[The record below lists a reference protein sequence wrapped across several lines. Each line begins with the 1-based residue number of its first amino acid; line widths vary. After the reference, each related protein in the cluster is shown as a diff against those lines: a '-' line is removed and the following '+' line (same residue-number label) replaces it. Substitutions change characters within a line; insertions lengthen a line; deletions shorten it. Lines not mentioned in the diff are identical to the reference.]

1 MAEKDQGR
9 KVSVYRS
16 VSFQYLSEW
25 RAKSPADESQHKSK
39 LFTSSA
45 QPPPASLSAG
55 DRSQQQPPP
64 QPTPTPTTTT
74 RSASKIRSVCKLVS
88 ANLASPE
95 IKRSHPISPSIRQLS
110 ELFDS
115 GESPPPGPHA
125 ARPPP
130 PPPPPLGRAAERQQV
145 TAAGGTRQREGGE
158 TEVLTEGLAPV
169 LGEEEEEEE
178 EKEEVVEVGG
188 GGDEAPSDVA
198 ASPQR
203 RGQGGRRMNLEE
215 LRADQHLAADAEHQQ
230 QQQQPLASPAS
241 PGEAAHWPSV
251 TEMLKLFGEPGS
263 RKPPRLTPDPASSCP
278 WGEPPG
284 EGQAAS
290 CPRPEGTCSPVR
302 LAPSRSAANPG
313 PQPPASGEQKPLSW
327 GEAGTLGCR
336 VPPPP
341 PPPRSSLPLALRLPW
356 RSSGL
361 HKQEGRQESD
371 SLHSTHNCSKP
382 QAVPTTTSIQA
393 SSSDEEQYSRDL
405 VQHSNPSSSSK
416 VGKISRSQDRS
427 SGSEEDHPMVHRDV
441 KRRSLRKKKASIVV
455 GSKNE
460 SDSDDPLGE
469 SMARHEGHGQL
480 EHFSCKSEEG
490 LKSQPTAESDSPAL
504 DCSSPCGLATLPRES
519 KHCVSAACQTSKV
532 EQSHK
537 RSLGLLGDSGTPSP
551 TNQPHSTS
559 GSPIP
564 MVSRVAKVNIQS
576 FLQSPSSSRSSS
588 RYSST
593 ETLKEED
600 HYSGLNRNFQGSL
613 NMHRTPSF
621 GHGDE
626 MAKHLKPLVRSRPKL
641 PFGIVK
647 VMTEGS
653 TGSVSPQYEC
663 STDKSKHRK
672 SMSNPDIA
680 SETLTL
686 FSFLKSDFSG
696 LRMRRKENDDFDS
709 DGVNHDRFGGTH
721 CQNTKQQHELASVG
735 RGRGSLH
742 SLNQQ
747 SAGVRP
753 TLKDLT
759 ATLRRAK
766 SFTYSDKPVTRRP
779 IARTLMKPSNSE
791 ATLSNIGC
799 CDSAS
804 EGESQDTAH
813 QRSEDLLPVDMQVQ
827 YIQEAGQLFEKI
839 NTMWSQKESPHK
851 PDQKDAECHK
861 RAEEDAKFQKDAEML
876 AAAADEELENVKRG
890 ESEEN
895 LSGGKSADDLSGPES
910 SMTDEGIVTEPETG
924 SSSTLYKEIPSHV
937 LVRKPASGLS
947 KENEKELL
955 VNQGMTPAMT
965 AVRTGYESVAIGG
978 NVVYNKTAAS
988 VTLDP
993 PSTPSSIRR
1002 RRKFPP
1008 GGSNGSDS
1016 SNGSNGESSGDTY
1029 RSFSDP
1035 MPHRKCSE
1043 ETENFSVD
1051 SNLLGS
1057 LNSVKGG
1064 ILECSATA
1072 LSECTGSAASDL
1084 SVCSDGLKDYN
1095 TVIQRIVREPG
1106 TMDKVIDEKGNGKLV
1121 KKKSL
1126 SDPSRRGEL
1135 STPGFTGPSEP
1146 ITEMEQA
1153 IPTSSSEPI
1162 LSEQRDEVGDLE
1174 EFSKQVRKPRSQ
1186 SERTLPLQVIEE
1198 QDKANLQNFSLH
1210 PKLAEVLSPRS
1221 MRRSS
1226 KKRNNRVTQQEGRK
1240 YEMLGEMDQ
1249 SPPLKTRPSTKHIRH
1264 TSEPANFVPIA
1275 SKVIAP
1281 ETHLSC
1287 SQPVHVTAPEP
1298 TRQSRKQLPLTQTPS
1313 LEDVTKQYIL
1323 KGESS
1328 LQPPVDLSASAPGTP
1343 TSTESRIP
1351 SLPKPNEELG
1361 ASINKGKPQ
1370 VDMRKHVMMT
1380 LLDAEQSYVES
1391 LRTLIQGYM
1400 RPLKQPENSCICDLA
1415 LVDDMFFQIPEIL
1428 EHHEKFLEQAHHCV
1442 LNWHEKQKV
1451 GDLMIETFSKD
1462 VLANSYSAYIDNFLN
1477 AKEAVRLAKD
1487 AKPAFIKFLEQ
1498 SMRENKEKQALSD
1511 LMIKPVQRI
1520 PRYELLIKDL
1530 LKHTPDDHPD
1540 HPCLLAAQRYIK
1552 LLAERINKGKKNAE
1566 EAEKEARI
1574 LQEIESHIEG
1584 MMDVRIHE
1592 ELLVPHRKFIR
1603 QEMVTEVKTVSS
1615 KKERSLFLFT
1625 DLLICTTL
1633 KRKTG
1638 SLRRSSMSL
1647 YTAGS
1652 VIDTASKYK
1661 FLWKLPLEDLDIVKG
1676 TAQATNRENIQ
1687 KTLNRLEEDFS
1698 ILSQISTLAETL
1710 SISHQSLDDVIK
1722 DLMASVNREL
1732 SEKQSLAVSTM
1743 FPLTKIELTATT
1755 ADGTETFIFEF
1766 SSIEARAGFEQ
1777 AFEET
1782 KKKLALNRDHWDPE
1796 FLKAIPIM
1804 KTRSGM
1810 QFSCASPSHG
1820 GPDNTHEVWVCNS
1833 DGYVGQVCLLSIKP
1847 VPTVEACIAVCSA
1860 RIICIASV
1868 PGLSGTSRD
1877 RSELLLSPSCVH
1889 PHRTSAVSLEEPTS
1903 QQPFHISISN
1913 SAQSMG
1919 ELTESGNRSL
1929 NPFDSDDT
1937 EDDESSPSPSG
1948 TLRSQASRSTIS
1960 SSTGNEEMSS
1970 SKDFAT
1976 ETTSSEEEPETDFI
1990 ANSNVL
1996 CQTRNSDSPM
2006 DGRAMRRSSRGSF
2019 TRASLEELLSIDPEA
2034 NQSSMWL
2041 GTEDGCIHVYQSSDN
2056 IRNRKNSMKMQHSAA
2071 VMCILYLDNKVF
2083 VSLANGEL
2091 MVYQRDAGSFWDP
2104 QNSHTLCLGSPGNP
2118 VTKMVQVA
2126 GKLWCGCQ
2134 NRILIIN
2141 TATLCQE
2148 HMIQIG
2154 QDSNRCVTS
2163 MVSSSLGV
2171 WVALQSSAQV
2181 KLYHAGTYEN
2191 LTEVDVAPAVHKMLA
2206 GSDAIIRQHK
2216 AACLRITALLACKDL
2231 LWIGTSAGVVLTLS
2245 IPHVTANTTSL
2256 RTPLIPM
2263 GSAHGHTGHVRFLT
2277 AIELPEIFDLTFP
2290 PTREPGRPSTGGER
2304 LIGSQKRDSAR
2315 RRSSAIFPLKT
2326 NMLVIS
2332 GGDGY
2337 EDFRLTNSS
2346 ETVGRDD
2353 STNHLLLWRV

>member
-1 MAEKDQGR
+1 MAERAQGR

-16 VSFQYLSEW
+16 VSFQYLRGRSPPGHRQQQCEPSAGCMHSPCRCPAAGG
-25 RAKSPADESQHKSK
+25 RAEQQPSPA
-39 LFTSSA
+39 TA
-45 QPPPASLSAG
+45 
-55 DRSQQQPPP
+55 RV
-64 QPTPTPTTTT
+64 
-74 RSASKIRSVCKLVS
+74 RSVCKLVS
-88 ANLASPE
+88 CSSSE
-95 IKRSHPISPSIRQLS
+95 GKRSHQLSPSIRQLS
-110 ELFDS
+110 ERFDTGD
-115 GESPPPGPHA
+115 GESGSPPAPGLGAAAPPARAGEREEPPGPEPEPSPPEPQAQRAEPREEPAPPPG
-125 ARPPP
+125 
-130 PPPPPLGRAAERQQV
+130 E
-145 TAAGGTRQREGGE
+145 GTG
-158 TEVLTEGLAPV
+158 
-169 LGEEEEEEE
+169 
-178 EKEEVVEVGG
+178 
-188 GGDEAPSDVA
+188 
-198 ASPQR
+198 
-203 RGQGGRRMNLEE
+203 
-215 LRADQHLAADAEHQQ
+215 
-230 QQQQPLASPAS
+230 
-241 PGEAAHWPSV
+241 WPSV
-251 TEMLKLFGEPGS
+251 TEMLKLFGEPGA
-263 RKPPRLTPDPASSCP
+263 RKPQRPSTELCASPFP
-278 WGEPPG
+278 W
-284 EGQAAS
+284 
-290 CPRPEGTCSPVR
+290 PE
-302 LAPSRSAANPG
+302 APSRSGAGA
-313 PQPPASGEQKPLSW
+313 EQPLSW
-327 GEAGTLGCR
+327 TEGAGSPGYKTPPP
-336 VPPPP
+336 PPPP
-341 PPPRSSLPLALRLPW
+341 PPPRNSLPLAVRLPW
-356 RSSGL
+356 RSSAL
-361 HKQEGRQESD
+361 HRQERREESD
-371 SLHSTHNCSKP
+371 SLHSTHNCCKP
-382 QAVPTTTSIQA
+382 QAVPTAPSLPA
-393 SSSDEEQYSRDL
+393 SSSDEEQHSRDL
-405 VQHSNPSSSSK
+405 VQYNSR
-416 VGKISRSQDRS
+416 VAKISRSQDRS
-427 SGSEEDHPMVHRDV
+427 SGSEEDQPMVHRDV
-441 KRRSLRKKKASIVV
+441 KRRSLRKKKASLVV
-455 GSKNE
+455 GNKDE
-460 SDSDDPLGE
+460 SDSDAPLGE
-469 SMARHEGHGQL
+469 SLARHEGHGQFPHQG
-480 EHFSCKSEEG
+480 EDGWE
-490 LKSQPTAESDSPAL
+490 SQPAAEAEPSAL
-504 DCSSPCGLATLPRES
+504 DCSAPCGLATLPLER
-519 KHCVSAACQTSKV
+519 KHCVSAACQTGKV

-537 RSLGLLGDSGTPSP
+537 RSLGLFGDSGTPSP
-551 TNQPHSTS
+551 TNHSHSTS

-593 ETLKEED
+593 ETLKDED
-600 HYSGLNRNFQGSL
+600 HCSAFSRNLQGNL
-613 NMHRTPSF
+613 NMHRSPSF
-621 GHGDE
+621 GHRDGA
-626 MAKHLKPLVRSRPKL
+626 AKHLKPLVRSRPKL

-647 VMTEGS
+647 VKTEGS
-653 TGSVSPQYEC
+653 AGSVSPQYEC
-663 STDKSKHRK
+663 NTDKSKHRK
-672 SMSNPDIA
+672 SLSNPDIA

-686 FSFLKSDFSG
+686 FNFLKSDFSG
-696 LRMRRKENDDFDS
+696 LRMRRKEKEECDGA
-709 DGVNHDRFGGTH
+709 GVNHDRTGGIH
-721 CQNTKQQHELASVG
+721 RQSTKWQHELNSVAKG
-735 RGRGSLH
+735 KGSLH
-742 SLNQQ
+742 PLSQQ
-747 SAGVRP
+747 SAGGRP

-779 IARTLMKPSNSE
+779 RARHLMKPSNSE
-791 ATLSNIGC
+791 AMLANIGC

-804 EGESQDTAH
+804 ESENQDTVL
-813 QRSEDLLPVDMQVQ
+813 QKGEDLLPVEMQVQ
-827 YIQEAGQLFEKI
+827 YILEAGQLFEKI
-839 NTMWSQKESPHK
+839 NTMWSQKESPLK
-851 PDQKDAECHK
+851 LDQKEAECPEG
-861 RAEEDAKFQKDAEML
+861 AGEDSQFQKDAEL
-876 AAAADEELENVKRG
+876 SAAATAAAEEELEPVKKG

-924 SSSTLYKEIPSHV
+924 SSSTLYKDIPSHV
-937 LVRKPASGLS
+937 LVRNTTRDLS
-947 KENEKELL
+947 KEEKSELL
-955 VNQGMTPAMT
+955 VTQGMAPAMT
-965 AVRTGYESVAIGG
+965 AVRAGYESVAIGG
-978 NVVYNKTAAS
+978 DVVYTKTAAS

-1016 SNGSNGESSGDTY
+1016 SNGSNGDSSGDTY

-1035 MPHRKCSE
+1035 MPHRKCAE

-1095 TVIQRIVREPG
+1095 TVIQRLVREPG

-1135 STPGFTGPSEP
+1135 STPEFTGPSEP
-1146 ITEMEQA
+1146 ITEMEQV

-1186 SERTLPLQVIEE
+1186 SERMLPLQVIEE

-1240 YEMLGEMDQ
+1240 YDMLSEMDQ
-1249 SPPLKTRPSTKHIRH
+1249 SPPPKTRPSSKHIRH

-1275 SKVIAP
+1275 SKVVAP

-1287 SQPVHVTAPEP
+1287 SQPIHVTASES
-1298 TRQSRKQLPLTQTPS
+1298 TRQSRKQFPLAQTPS

-1328 LQPPVDLSASAPGTP
+1328 LQLPVDLSASAPGTP
-1343 TSTESRIP
+1343 TSTEPRVP
-1351 SLPKPNEELG
+1351 SLSKPNEEVG
-1361 ASINKGKPQ
+1361 SSINKGKPQ

-1428 EHHEKFLEQAHHCV
+1428 EHHEKFLEQAHQCV
-1442 LNWHEKQKV
+1442 QNWHEKQKV

-1592 ELLVPHRKFIR
+1592 ELLVPHRKFLR
-1603 QEMVTEVKTVSS
+1603 QEMVTEVKSVSS

-1676 TAQATNRENIQ
+1676 TSQATNRENIQ

-1732 SEKQSLAVSTM
+1732 SEKQSFAVSTM
-1743 FPLTKIELTATT
+1743 FPLTKVELTATT
-1755 ADGTETFIFEF
+1755 AEGTETFIFEF
-1766 SSIEARAGFEQ
+1766 SSIEARASFEQ

-1782 KKKLALNRDHWDPE
+1782 KKKLALNKDRWDPE

-1868 PGLSGTSRD
+1868 PGLSGTPRD

-1889 PHRTSAVSLEEPTS
+1889 PHRTSTVSLEEPTS

-1913 SAQSMG
+1913 SAQSLG

-1960 SSTGNEEMSS
+1960 SGTGNEEMSS

-1976 ETTSSEEEPETDFI
+1976 ETTSSEEEPESDFI
-1990 ANSNVL
+1990 TNSNTS

-2041 GTEDGCIHVYQSSDN
+2041 GTEDGCIHVYQSSDS

-2104 QNSHTLCLGSPGNP
+2104 QNSNTLCLGSPGNP

-2141 TATLCQE
+2141 TVTLCQE

-2154 QDSNRCVTS
+2154 QDTNRCVTS

-2171 WVALQSSAQV
+2171 WIALQSSAQV

-2191 LTEVDVAPAVHKMLA
+2191 LAEVDVAPAVHKMLA

-2245 IPHVTANTTSL
+2245 NPHVTANTTSL

-2277 AIELPEIFDLTFP
+2277 AIELPEVFDLSFP
-2290 PTREPGRPSTGGER
+2290 PARDPGRPSTGGER
-2304 LIGSQKRDSAR
+2304 LVGSQKRDSGR
-2315 RRSSAIFPLKT
+2315 RRSSAIIPLKT

>member
-9 KVSVYRS
+9 KVTVYRS
-16 VSFQYLSEW
+16 ISLKYLSEW
-25 RAKSPADESQHKSK
+25 RPKISADESQQEPK
-39 LFTSSA
+39 LVSSVA
-45 QPPPASLSAG
+45 QPPICEAAG
-55 DRSQQQPPP
+55 AGSQQSVV
-64 QPTPTPTTTT
+64 
-74 RSASKIRSVCKLVS
+74 RSTGKLRSVSKLVS
-88 ANLASPE
+88 ANVSSPE
-95 IKRSHPISPSIRQLS
+95 VKRSHSISPSIRQLS
-110 ELFDS
+110 ELFDPVENS
-115 GESPPPGPHA
+115 PAACVPKARFHDKTTEGESWAPGKGSREEEAGLEPVPAGCGGEGDGTPGVKVPEVPPQ
-125 ARPPP
+125 
-130 PPPPPLGRAAERQQV
+130 GRTAQPNSGQV
-145 TAAGGTRQREGGE
+145 T
-158 TEVLTEGLAPV
+158 
-169 LGEEEEEEE
+169 
-178 EKEEVVEVGG
+178 
-188 GGDEAPSDVA
+188 
-198 ASPQR
+198 
-203 RGQGGRRMNLEE
+203 N
-215 LRADQHLAADAEHQQ
+215 
-230 QQQQPLASPAS
+230 
-241 PGEAAHWPSV
+241 WPSV
-251 TEMLKLFGEPGS
+251 AEMLKLFGET
-263 RKPPRLTPDPASSCP
+263 RPPRPSSDSPDFSGPWEVALEQSEAAGQGAPCPETEGAQASWS
-278 WGEPPG
+278 ESIS
-284 EGQAAS
+284 GQ
-290 CPRPEGTCSPVR
+290 
-302 LAPSRSAANPG
+302 
-313 PQPPASGEQKPLSW
+313 
-327 GEAGTLGCR
+327 
-336 VPPPP
+336 PPP
-341 PPPRSSLPLALRLPW
+341 PPPRSFFPPAPMLPW
-356 RSSGL
+356 CSSGV
-361 HKQEGRQESD
+361 HKQEASPRSD
-371 SLHSTHNCSKP
+371 SAHSRHNCSKP
-382 QAVPTTTSIQA
+382 QAVLTAAAPGSEA
-393 SSSDEEQYSRDL
+393 SSSDERGDGREPAQGTSHTSCRASKLSRPRD
-405 VQHSNPSSSSK
+405 
-416 VGKISRSQDRS
+416 GS
-427 SGSEEDHPMVHRDV
+427 SGSDEDPHPVVHRDV
-441 KRRSLRKKKASIVV
+441 KRRSLRKKKASVQV
-455 GSKNE
+455 GSKDDE
-460 SDSDDPLGE
+460 SDSDGPLGVSPSRRE
-469 SMARHEGHGQL
+469 GQL
-480 EHFSCKSEEG
+480 GHLVCKSDEG
-490 LKSQPTAESDSPAL
+490 LKPLPAGEL
-504 DCSSPCGLATLPRES
+504 GSAPCGLAALTRER
-519 KHCVSAACQTSKV
+519 KHCISAACQTSKV
-532 EQSHK
+532 EQNHK
-537 RSLGLLGDSGTPSP
+537 RSVGPLGDSATPI
-551 TNQPHSTS
+551 TVNQPQSSTS

-576 FLQSPSSSRSSS
+576 FLPSPGSSRSSS

-600 HYSGLNRNFQGSL
+600 HYSGLSRNFQGSVS
-613 NMHRTPSF
+613 MHRPPVF
-621 GHGDE
+621 GHSDE
-626 MAKHLKPLVRSRPKL
+626 TAKHFKPPVRSRPKL

-647 VMTEGS
+647 VMNETSAGR
-653 TGSVSPQYEC
+653 VSPQYEC
-663 STDKSKHRK
+663 STNKSKQRK

-686 FSFLKSDFSG
+686 FSFLKSDFSA
-696 LRMRRKENDDFDS
+696 LRMKRKEKEDYPS
-709 DGVNHDRFGGTH
+709 DGVNPSHTGDTQCPSANRLR
-721 CQNTKQQHELASVG
+721 ELASVG
-735 RGRGSLH
+735 RGRGSLQ
-742 SLNQQ
+742 SLSQQ
-747 SAGVRP
+747 PGSARP

-766 SFTYSDKPVTRRP
+766 SFTYSDKPAPRRLVP
-779 IARTLMKPSNSE
+779 RSVMKPSTSE
-791 ATLSNIGC
+791 VMLANIGC

-804 EGESQDTAH
+804 EGEGQDSTG
-813 QRSEDLLPVDMQVQ
+813 QRGEDVRPVDMQVQ

-839 NTMWSQKESPHK
+839 NMMWSQKEPL
-851 PDQKDAECHK
+851 DDFGQKEGECHG
-861 RAEEDAKFQKDAEML
+861 REEEVGLFPKDPEVL
-876 AAAADEELENVKRG
+876 AASVVGELKSAQRG
-890 ESEEN
+890 GSEEN

-910 SMTDEGIVTEPETG
+910 SMTDEGIVTEPENG
-924 SSSTLYKEIPSHV
+924 SSSTLYKDIASHV
-937 LVRKPASGLS
+937 LERKPASGTS
-947 KENEKELL
+947 AEDHQELL
-955 VNQGMTPAMT
+955 ASKGSAPAMA
-965 AVRTGYESVAIGG
+965 AVRSGYESVAIGG
-978 NVVYNKTAAS
+978 DVVYNKTAAP

-993 PSTPSSIRR
+993 PSTPSSVRR
-1002 RRKFPP
+1002 RRKYPP
-1008 GGSNGSDS
+1008 GGNNGSDS

-1035 MPHRKCSE
+1035 MPHRKCPE
-1043 ETENFSVD
+1043 ENEHFSVD

-1057 LNSVKGG
+1057 LNSVKGS
-1064 ILECSATA
+1064 ILECSTTA

-1106 TMDKVIDEKGNGKLV
+1106 TMDNLIDEKGNGKLV

-1135 STPGFTGPSEP
+1135 STPGFKGPSEP

-1174 EFSKQVRKPRSQ
+1174 EFSKQVRKSRSQ

-1198 QDKANLQNFSLH
+1198 QGKVNLQSFSLH
-1210 PKLAEVLSPRS
+1210 PKLTEVLSPRS

-1240 YEMLGEMDQ
+1240 YEMPGEMDQ
-1249 SPPLKTRPSTKHIRH
+1249 SPPAKTRPLSKHVRH
-1264 TSEPANFVPIA
+1264 TSEPASFVPIS
-1275 SKVIAP
+1275 SKVVAP

-1287 SQPVHVTAPEP
+1287 SQPVHVATPEP
-1298 TRQSRKQLPLTQTPS
+1298 TRQSRKQLPLAQTPS
-1313 LEDVTKQYIL
+1313 LEDVTKQYTL
-1323 KGESS
+1323 KGEPPVVS
-1328 LQPPVDLSASAPGTP
+1328 PVDLPVMAPGTP
-1343 TSTESRIP
+1343 TSSENRVS
-1351 SLPKPNEELG
+1351 SLSKPNGEL
-1361 ASINKGKPQ
+1361 APSTNKAKPQ

-1400 RPLKQPENSCICDLA
+1400 RPLKQPENSSICDLA

-1428 EHHEKFLEQAHHCV
+1428 EHHEKFLEQAHQCV
-1442 LNWHEKQKV
+1442 QNWHEKQKV

-1584 MMDVRIHE
+1584 MVDVRIHE
-1592 ELLVPHRKFIR
+1592 ELMVPHRKFLR
-1603 QEMVTEVKTVSS
+1603 QEMVVEVKTVSS

-1661 FLWKLPLEDLDIVKG
+1661 FLWKMPLEDLDIVKG
-1676 TAQATNRENIQ
+1676 SSQATNRESIQ

-1710 SISHQSLDDVIK
+1710 SISHQGLDDVIK

-1743 FPLTKIELTATT
+1743 FPLTKLELTATT
-1755 ADGTETFIFEF
+1755 THGTETFIFEF

-1782 KKKLALNRDHWDPE
+1782 KKKLALNKDHWDPE

-1810 QFSCASPSHG
+1810 QFSCASPSYG
-1820 GPDNTHEVWVCNS
+1820 GPDNGHEVWVCNS

-1868 PGLSGTSRD
+1868 PGLSGTSRE
-1877 RSELLLSPSCVH
+1877 RSELLLSPPCLH
-1889 PHRTSAVSLEEPTS
+1889 PHRTTAVPMEENAS
-1903 QQPFHISISN
+1903 QQPLLISISN
-1913 SAQSMG
+1913 SAQLLG

-1976 ETTSSEEEPETDFI
+1976 ETTSSEEEAESDFVAHPSTI
-1990 ANSNVL
+1990 

-2019 TRASLEELLSIDPEA
+2019 TRASLEELLSVDPEA

-2118 VTKMVQVA
+2118 VTKMVPVA

-2134 NRILIIN
+2134 NRILVIN

-2171 WVALQSSAQV
+2171 WIAMQSSAQV

-2191 LTEVDVAPAVHKMLA
+2191 LAEVDVAPAVHKMLA

-2245 IPHVTANTTSL
+2245 IPHVTANTTLL
-2256 RTPLIPM
+2256 RIPLIPM

-2277 AIELPEIFDLTFP
+2277 AIELPEIFDLSFP
-2290 PTREPGRPSTGGER
+2290 PAREPGRPSMGGER
-2304 LIGSQKRDSAR
+2304 LAGPQKRDLAR
-2315 RRSSAIFPLKT
+2315 RRSSAIIPLKT

>member
-1 MAEKDQGR
+1 MAEKDQER
-9 KVSVYRS
+9 RVSVYRS
-16 VSFQYLSEW
+16 ISFKYLSEW
-25 RAKSPADESQHKSK
+25 RPRSPADESQKESK
-39 LFTSSA
+39 LLTNA
-45 QPPPASLSAG
+45 TQPPILQAAAAG
-55 DRSQQQPPP
+55 SSQQNLV
-64 QPTPTPTTTT
+64 
-74 RSASKIRSVCKLVS
+74 RSTGKIRSVCKLVS
-88 ANLASPE
+88 AKVSSPE
-95 IKRSHPISPSIRQLS
+95 VKRSHQISPSIRQLS
-110 ELFDS
+110 ELFDPVENSPALGVPRARLHSKTAEGELVAPGKTHREEEAGLEPAPVAGCGEGDGTPGVKVQEEPPQVRSTQANS
-115 GESPPPGPHA
+115 G
-125 ARPPP
+125 
-130 PPPPPLGRAAERQQV
+130 QV
-145 TAAGGTRQREGGE
+145 T
-158 TEVLTEGLAPV
+158 
-169 LGEEEEEEE
+169 
-178 EKEEVVEVGG
+178 
-188 GGDEAPSDVA
+188 
-198 ASPQR
+198 
-203 RGQGGRRMNLEE
+203 N
-215 LRADQHLAADAEHQQ
+215 
-230 QQQQPLASPAS
+230 
-241 PGEAAHWPSV
+241 WPSV
-251 TEMLKLFGEPGS
+251 AEMLKLFGERRS
-263 RKPPRLTPDPASSCP
+263 PRPSSDAPDLSSSCP
-278 WGEPPG
+278 WEVALDQSEAAGHEAPCPG
-284 EGQAAS
+284 AEGAQAS
-290 CPRPEGTCSPVR
+290 SP
-302 LAPSRSAANPG
+302 ACWSETTS
-313 PQPPASGEQKPLSW
+313 PQPPP
-327 GEAGTLGCR
+327 
-336 VPPPP
+336 PPPP
-341 PPPRSSLPLALRLPW
+341 PPPRSSFPLALRLPW
-356 RSSGL
+356 CSTGA
-361 HKQEGRQESD
+361 HKQGARQQSD
-371 SLHSTHNCSKP
+371 SAHSWHNCSKP
-382 QAVPTTTSIQA
+382 QAVPTAAAPGSEA
-393 SSSDEEQYSRDL
+393 SSSDEKEHSREPAQYTSP
-405 VQHSNPSSSSK
+405 HASCK
-416 VGKISRSQDRS
+416 VGKLSRSQDRS
-427 SGSEEDHPMVHRDV
+427 SGSDEDQPVVHRDV
-441 KRRSLRKKKASIVV
+441 KRRSLRKKKASVQV
-455 GSKNE
+455 GSKDE
-460 SDSDDPLGE
+460 SDSDSPLGV
-469 SMARHEGHGQL
+469 SLSRREGGQV
-480 EHFSCKSEEG
+480 EHFACKGDEA
-490 LKSQPTAESDSPAL
+490 LQPQPAVEPG
-504 DCSSPCGLATLPRES
+504 SAPCGLAALPRER
-519 KHCVSAACQTSKV
+519 KHCISAACQTSKV
-532 EQSHK
+532 EQNHK
-537 RSLGLLGDSGTPSP
+537 RSVGPLGDSGTP
-551 TNQPHSTS
+551 TTVNQPHSTS

-576 FLQSPSSSRSSS
+576 FLPSPSSSRGSS

-600 HYSGLNRNFQGSL
+600 HYSGLSRSFQGSL
-613 NMHRTPSF
+613 NMHRSPFF
-621 GHGDE
+621 GHSDE
-626 MAKHLKPLVRSRPKL
+626 TAKHLKPSVRSRPKL

-647 VMTEGS
+647 VMNESS

-696 LRMRRKENDDFDS
+696 LRMRRKEKEEYPR
-709 DGVNHDRFGGTH
+709 DGVNPSRTGGTQ
-721 CQNTKQQHELASVG
+721 CQNTNQLHELASVG

-747 SAGVRP
+747 PGSARP

-766 SFTYSDKPVTRRP
+766 SFTYSDKPAPRRL
-779 IARTLMKPSNSE
+779 IAHSVMKPSNSE
-791 ATLSNIGC
+791 VMLANIGC

-804 EGESQDTAH
+804 EGEGQDTVT
-813 QRSEDLLPVDMQVQ
+813 QRSEEVLPVDVQVQ

-839 NTMWSQKESPHK
+839 NMMWSQKESPHEL
-851 PDQKDAECHK
+851 DQKGAECPEHEEQAGLFPKDAEVP
-861 RAEEDAKFQKDAEML
+861 L
-876 AAAADEELENVKRG
+876 ATADRELENARRG
-890 ESEEN
+890 GSEEN

-910 SMTDEGIVTEPETG
+910 SMTDEGIVTEPENG
-924 SSSTLYKEIPSHV
+924 SSSTLYKDISSHV
-937 LVRKPASGLS
+937 LERKPASGPS
-947 KENEKELL
+947 MEDHEELL
-955 VNQGMTPAMT
+955 ASKGCVPAMA

-978 NVVYNKTAAS
+978 DVVYNKTATP

-1016 SNGSNGESSGDTY
+1016 SNGSNGDSSGDTY

-1035 MPHRKCSE
+1035 MPHRKCPEESE
-1043 ETENFSVD
+1043 HFSVD

-1057 LNSVKGG
+1057 LNSVKGS
-1064 ILECSATA
+1064 ILECSTTA

-1106 TMDKVIDEKGNGKLV
+1106 TMDNLIDEKGNGKLV

-1135 STPGFTGPSEP
+1135 TTPGFKGPSEP

-1153 IPTSSSEPI
+1153 IPASSSEPI

-1174 EFSKQVRKPRSQ
+1174 EFSKQVRKSRSQ

-1240 YEMLGEMDQ
+1240 YEIRGEMDQ
-1249 SPPLKTRPSTKHIRH
+1249 SPPAKTRPSSKHVRH

-1287 SQPVHVTAPEP
+1287 SQPVHVATPEP
-1298 TRQSRKQLPLTQTPS
+1298 TRQSRKQFPLAQTPS
-1313 LEDVTKQYIL
+1313 LEDVTKQYVS
-1323 KGESS
+1323 KGEPPIIS
-1328 LQPPVDLSASAPGTP
+1328 PVDLPLLAPGTP
-1343 TSTESRIP
+1343 TSSENRVP
-1351 SLPKPNEELG
+1351 SLSKPNEELT
-1361 ASINKGKPQ
+1361 ANINKAKPQ

-1400 RPLKQPENSCICDLA
+1400 RPLKQPENSSICDLA

-1428 EHHEKFLEQAHHCV
+1428 EHHEKFLEQAHQCV
-1442 LNWHEKQKV
+1442 QNWHEKQKV

-1584 MMDVRIHE
+1584 MVD
-1592 ELLVPHRKFIR
+1592 LLVPHRKFLR
-1603 QEMVTEVKTVSS
+1603 QEMVIEVKTVSS

-1676 TAQATNRENIQ
+1676 SSQATNRESIQ

-1743 FPLTKIELTATT
+1743 FPLTKLELTATT
-1755 ADGTETFIFEF
+1755 AEGTETFIFEF

-1782 KKKLALNRDHWDPE
+1782 KKKLALNKDHWDPE

-1820 GPDNTHEVWVCNS
+1820 GPDNGHEVWVCNS

-1877 RSELLLSPSCVH
+1877 RSELLLSPSCLH
-1889 PHRTSAVSLEEPTS
+1889 PHRTTAVPMEENTS
-1903 QQPFHISISN
+1903 QQPLLISISN
-1913 SAQSMG
+1913 SAQLLG

-1976 ETTSSEEEPETDFI
+1976 EATSSEEEAESDFV
-1990 ANSNVL
+1990 SNPSTL

-2056 IRNRKNSMKMQHSAA
+2056 IRNRKNSMKMQHSAS

-2091 MVYQRDAGSFWDP
+2091 IVYQRDAGSFWDP

-2134 NRILIIN
+2134 NRILVIN
-2141 TATLCQE
+2141 TTTLCQE

-2171 WVALQSSAQV
+2171 WIAMQSSAQV

-2191 LTEVDVAPAVHKMLA
+2191 LAEVDVAPAVHKMLA

-2231 LWIGTSAGVVLTLS
+2231 LWIGTSAGVVLTLT

-2256 RTPLIPM
+2256 RIPLTPM

-2290 PTREPGRPSTGGER
+2290 PAREPGRPNAGGER
-2304 LIGSQKRDSAR
+2304 LVGSQKRDSAR
-2315 RRSSAIFPLKT
+2315 RRSSAIIPLKT

>member
-16 VSFQYLSEW
+16 VSFKYLSEW

-39 LFTSSA
+39 LLTSPA
-45 QPPPASLSAG
+45 QPPTASPSG
-55 DRSQQQPPP
+55 GERSHQPS
-64 QPTPTPTTTT
+64 T
-74 RSASKIRSVCKLVS
+74 RSASKIRSVCKLLS
-88 ANLASPE
+88 ANSSSPE
-95 IKRSHPISPSIRQLS
+95 VKRSHQISPSIRQLS
-110 ELFDS
+110 ELFDP
-115 GESPPPGPHA
+115 GETSPPPNTPRLTPHS
-125 ARPPP
+125 
-130 PPPPPLGRAAERQQV
+130 RAVEGEQV
-145 TAAGGTRQREGGE
+145 TPGKGA
-158 TEVLTEGLAPV
+158 L
-169 LGEEEEEEE
+169 
-178 EKEEVVEVGG
+178 EKEGEDYPEILDGVAEGFVPLICRE
-188 GGDEAPSDVA
+188 GDEAPCNVAPGSDQRDQG
-198 ASPQR
+198 SP
-203 RGQGGRRMNLEE
+203 RMNLEDQADE
-215 LRADQHLAADAEHQQ
+215 LLAVDQDKVLSESSGDAAN
-230 QQQQPLASPAS
+230 
-241 PGEAAHWPSV
+241 WPSV
-251 TEMLKLFGEPGS
+251 TEMLKLFGESGL
-263 RKPPRLTPDPASSCP
+263 RKPHRSTSDVSDPSCSFP
-278 WGEPPG
+278 WPEAFG
-284 EGQAAS
+284 EGELASEATRCPQA
-290 CPRPEGTCSPVR
+290 EGACSPAR
-302 LAPSRSAANPG
+302 LAPSRSATLPG
-313 PQPPASGEQKPLSW
+313 HPPPHSPASGEDRTPGWSETGSSGSKP
-327 GEAGTLGCR
+327 
-336 VPPPP
+336 PPPP

-382 QAVPTTTSIQA
+382 QAVPSTTTSFKA
-393 SSSDEEQYSRDL
+393 SSSDEEQYNRDL
-405 VQHSNPSSSSK
+405 VQYTAYSSSK
-416 VGKISRSQDRS
+416 VGKVSRSQDRS
-427 SGSEEDHPMVHRDV
+427 SGSEEDQPVVHRDV
-441 KRRSLRKKKASIVV
+441 RRRSLRKKKASIVV
-455 GSKNE
+455 GNKDE
-460 SDSDDPLGE
+460 SDSDVPSGE
-469 SMARHEGHGQL
+469 SLARHEGGLGHGQL
-480 EHFSCKSEEG
+480 EHFPCKSDEG
-490 LKSQPTAESDSPAL
+490 LKPQQTAESDSPAL
-504 DCSSPCGLATLPRES
+504 DCSAPCGLVTLPRER

-532 EQSHK
+532 EHSHK
-537 RSLGLLGDSGTPSP
+537 RSLGLLGDSGTPI
-551 TNQPHSTS
+551 TANQPHSTS

-600 HYSGLNRNFQGSL
+600 HFSSGYSGLSRSFQGSS
-613 NMHRTPSF
+613 NMHRSPSF

-626 MAKHLKPLVRSRPKL
+626 TAKHLKPSVRSRPKL

-653 TGSVSPQYEC
+653 TGGMCPQYEC
-663 STDKSKHRK
+663 RTDKSKHRK

-696 LRMRRKENDDFDS
+696 LRLKRKEKEEFDG
-709 DGVNHDRFGGTH
+709 DGVNHSRTGGTH
-721 CQNTKQQHELASVG
+721 CQNTKRQHELASVG

-766 SFTYSDKPVTRRP
+766 SFTYSDKPAARRP
-779 IARTLMKPSNSE
+779 IARNVIKPSNSE
-791 ATLSNIGC
+791 VMLANIGR
-799 CDSAS
+799 CDSTA
-804 EGESQDTAH
+804 EGESKGTVN
-813 QRSEDLLPVDMQVQ
+813 QRSEDMMAVDMQVQ

-839 NTMWSQKESPHK
+839 NMMWSQKESPHEL
-851 PDQKDAECHK
+851 DQKDTECHK
-861 RAEEDAKFQKDAEML
+861 RVEEVAQFQKDTEMPVATAE
-876 AAAADEELENVKRG
+876 EELEKVKKG
-890 ESEEN
+890 GSEEN

-924 SSSTLYKEIPSHV
+924 SSSTLYKEIPSHM
-937 LVRKPASGLS
+937 VRKPVNGLS
-947 KENEKELL
+947 KEDKKELL
-955 VNQGMTPAMT
+955 ASKGMPPAMT

-978 NVVYNKTAAS
+978 DVVYNKTAVP

-1035 MPHRKCSE
+1035 MPHRTCSE
-1043 ETENFSVD
+1043 ESENFSVD

-1126 SDPSRRGEL
+1126 SDPSRRGDL
-1135 STPGFTGPSEP
+1135 STPGFKGPSEP

-1153 IPTSSSEPI
+1153 IPASSSEPI

-1198 QDKANLQNFSLH
+1198 QDKAHLQSFSLH

-1240 YEMLGEMDQ
+1240 YEMSGEMDQ
-1249 SPPLKTRPSTKHIRH
+1249 SPPPKTRPSSKHIRH
-1264 TSEPANFVPIA
+1264 TSEPTNFVPIA

-1287 SQPVHVTAPEP
+1287 SQPVHVAAPEP
-1298 TRQSRKQLPLTQTPS
+1298 MRQSRKQLPLAQTPS

-1328 LQPPVDLSASAPGTP
+1328 ILPPVDLSVSAPGTP
-1343 TSTESRIP
+1343 TSTEPRVP
-1351 SLPKPNEELG
+1351 SLSKPNEELG

-1400 RPLKQPENSCICDLA
+1400 RPLKQPENSFICDLA

-1428 EHHEKFLEQAHHCV
+1428 EHHEKFLEQVHQCV
-1442 LNWHEKQKV
+1442 QNWHEKQKV

-1462 VLANSYSAYIDNFLN
+1462 VLGNSYSAYIDNFLN
-1477 AKEAVRLAKD
+1477 AKEAVRLAKE

-1584 MMDVRIHE
+1584 MVDVRIHE
-1592 ELLVPHRKFIR
+1592 ELLVPHRKFLR
-1603 QEMVTEVKTVSS
+1603 QEMVIEVKTVSS

-1647 YTAGS
+1647 YTAGN

-1676 TAQATNRENIQ
+1676 TSQATNRENIQ

-1743 FPLTKIELTATT
+1743 FPLTKVELTATT
-1755 ADGTETFIFEF
+1755 AEGTETFIFEF

-1782 KKKLALNRDHWDPE
+1782 KKKLALNKDHWDPE

-1820 GPDNTHEVWVCNS
+1820 GPDSTHEVWVCNS

-1889 PHRTSAVSLEEPTS
+1889 PHRTSTVSMEEPTS

-1913 SAQSMG
+1913 SAQSLG

-1976 ETTSSEEEPETDFI
+1976 ETTSSEEEPESDFV
-1990 ANSNVL
+1990 ANSNTL

-2171 WVALQSSAQV
+2171 WIALQSSAQV
-2181 KLYHAGTYEN
+2181 KLYHAATYEN
-2191 LTEVDVAPAVHKMLA
+2191 LAEVDVAPAVHKMLA

-2245 IPHVTANTTSL
+2245 VPHVTANTTSL

-2290 PTREPGRPSTGGER
+2290 PARDPGRSCTGSER
-2304 LIGSQKRDSAR
+2304 LVGSQKRDSVR
-2315 RRSSAIFPLKT
+2315 RRSSAIIPLKT

>member
-1 MAEKDQGR
+1 
-9 KVSVYRS
+9 
-16 VSFQYLSEW
+16 
-25 RAKSPADESQHKSK
+25 
-39 LFTSSA
+39 
-45 QPPPASLSAG
+45 
-55 DRSQQQPPP
+55 
-64 QPTPTPTTTT
+64 
-74 RSASKIRSVCKLVS
+74 
-88 ANLASPE
+88 
-95 IKRSHPISPSIRQLS
+95 
-110 ELFDS
+110 
-115 GESPPPGPHA
+115 
-125 ARPPP
+125 
-130 PPPPPLGRAAERQQV
+130 
-145 TAAGGTRQREGGE
+145 
-158 TEVLTEGLAPV
+158 
-169 LGEEEEEEE
+169 
-178 EKEEVVEVGG
+178 
-188 GGDEAPSDVA
+188 
-198 ASPQR
+198 
-203 RGQGGRRMNLEE
+203 MNLEDQE
-215 LRADQHLAADAEHQQ
+215 AGQQHQQADQQGLG
-230 QQQQPLASPAS
+230 ASS

-263 RKPPRLTPDPASSCP
+263 RKPPRLVPDPPC
-278 WGEPPG
+278 WGEPPAEG
-284 EGQAAS
+284 EPAS
-290 CPRPEGTCSPVR
+290 RVPRYPQPEGSSSPLPR
-302 LAPSRSAANPG
+302 LAPSRAP
-313 PQPPASGEQKPLSW
+313 PPA
-327 GEAGTLGCR
+327 
-336 VPPPP
+336 
-341 PPPRSSLPLALRLPW
+341 PPPRSPLPLALRLPW
-356 RSSGL
+356 RSPAL

-382 QAVPTTTSIQA
+382 QAVPTTGLQA
-393 SSSDEEQYSRDL
+393 SSSDEEQYHRDL
-405 VQHSNPSSSSK
+405 VQYSTPCSSSSNI
-416 VGKISRSQDRS
+416 GKISRSQDRS

-455 GSKNE
+455 GNKDD
-460 SDSDDPLGE
+460 SDSDVPLGE
-469 SMARHEGHGQL
+469 PLARHATHHGQL
-480 EHFSCKSEEG
+480 DYFSCKNEAG
-490 LKSQPTAESDSPAL
+490 LESQQTAELDPLAL
-504 DCSSPCGLATLPRES
+504 NCSSSCGLATLPHER

-537 RSLGLLGDSGTPSP
+537 RSPGLLGDSGLPSP
-551 TNQPHSTS
+551 ANQPHSTS

-576 FLQSPSSSRSSS
+576 FLQSPGSSRSSS

-600 HYSGLNRNFQGSL
+600 HYSGLNRNLQGSL

-626 MAKHLKPLVRSRPKL
+626 TTRHLKPLVRSRPKL

-647 VMTEGS
+647 VMTEGC

-680 SETLTL
+680 SETLSL

-696 LRMRRKENDDFDS
+696 LRIRRKEKDEFDS
-709 DGVNHDRFGGTH
+709 DGVNHDRTGGTH
-721 CQNTKQQHELASVG
+721 CQNTKRQLELASVG
-735 RGRGSLH
+735 KGRGSLH

-747 SAGVRP
+747 SAGGRP

-779 IARTLMKPSNSE
+779 IARNLMKPSNSE
-791 ATLSNIGC
+791 IMLANIGC

-804 EGESQDTAH
+804 EGENQDPVR

-839 NTMWSQKESPHK
+839 NTMWSQKELPHK
-851 PDQKDAECHK
+851 PDQRDAECHG
-861 RAEEDAKFQKDAEML
+861 RAEEGARFQKDAEMP
-876 AAAADEELENVKRG
+876 AAAVDEELESVKRG

-924 SSSTLYKEIPSHV
+924 SSSTLYKEIPGHL
-937 LVRKPASGLS
+937 LVRKPTSGLS
-947 KENEKELL
+947 KEEKKELL
-955 VNQGMTPAMT
+955 VSQGMAPGMT
-965 AVRTGYESVAIGG
+965 AVRTVYESVAIGG
-978 NVVYNKTAAS
+978 DVVYNKTTAS

-1016 SNGSNGESSGDTY
+1016 SNGSNGESSGDTF

-1174 EFSKQVRKPRSQ
+1174 EFSKQVRKSRSQ

-1198 QDKANLQNFSLH
+1198 QDKVNLQNFSLH

-1249 SPPLKTRPSTKHIRH
+1249 SPPLKTRPSTKHVRH

-1287 SQPVHVTAPEP
+1287 SQPVHVAAPEP
-1298 TRQSRKQLPLTQTPS
+1298 TRQSRKQLPLAQTPS
-1313 LEDVTKQYIL
+1313 LEDVTKKYIL
-1323 KGESS
+1323 KGEPS

-1343 TSTESRIP
+1343 TSTEPRIP
-1351 SLPKPNEELG
+1351 SLSKPNEELG

-1442 LNWHEKQKV
+1442 QNWHEKQKV

-1566 EAEKEARI
+1566 EAEKEARV

-1592 ELLVPHRKFIR
+1592 ELLVPHRKFLR

-1652 VIDTASKYK
+1652 VIDTANKYK

-1676 TAQATNRENIQ
+1676 TSQATNRENIQ

-1743 FPLTKIELTATT
+1743 FPLTKVELTAAT
-1755 ADGTETFIFEF
+1755 ADGSETFIFEF

-1777 AFEET
+1777 TFEET
-1782 KKKLALNRDHWDPE
+1782 KKKLALNKDHWDPE

-1820 GPDNTHEVWVCNS
+1820 GPDNAHEVWVCNS

-1877 RSELLLSPSCVH
+1877 RSELLLSP
-1889 PHRTSAVSLEEPTS
+1889 HRTNAVSLEEPSS

-1913 SAQSMG
+1913 SAQSLG

-1976 ETTSSEEEPETDFI
+1976 ETTSSEEEPESDFV
-1990 ANSNVL
+1990 ANSNML

-2019 TRASLEELLSIDPEA
+2019 TRASLEELLSIDPEVS
-2034 NQSSMWL
+2034 QSSMWL

-2141 TATLCQE
+2141 TATFCQE

-2171 WVALQSSAQV
+2171 WIALQSSAQV

-2191 LTEVDVAPAVHKMLA
+2191 LAEVDVAPAVHKMLA

-2245 IPHVTANTTSL
+2245 IPHVTASTTSL
-2256 RTPLIPM
+2256 RIPLIPV

-2290 PTREPGRPSTGGER
+2290 QAREPGRLSTGGER

-2315 RRSSAIFPLKT
+2315 RRSSAIILLKT

>member
-1 MAEKDQGR
+1 MAEKDQGK
-9 KVSVYRS
+9 KVNVYRS

-25 RAKSPADESQHKSK
+25 RAKSPADESQQKFK
-39 LFTSSA
+39 LLTSSA
-45 QPPPASLSAG
+45 QPPPVSLSAG
-55 DRSQQQPPP
+55 ERSQPASA
-64 QPTPTPTTTT
+64 
-74 RSASKIRSVCKLVS
+74 RSASKIRSVCKLLS
-88 ANLASPE
+88 ANVSSPE
-95 IKRSHPISPSIRQLS
+95 VKRSHQISPSIRQLS

-115 GESPPPGPHA
+115 GESSPPPNAP
-125 ARPPP
+125 RPSAQS
-130 PPPPPLGRAAERQQV
+130 RATEREQV
-145 TAAGGTRQREGGE
+145 TETKATQEKEREGDPE
-158 TEVLTEGLAPV
+158 SLEGLAEDFTPV
-169 LGEEEEEEE
+169 LWQKGLET
-178 EKEEVVEVGG
+178 
-188 GGDEAPSDVA
+188 PINVA
-198 ASPQR
+198 ATSDQR
-203 RGQGGRRMNLEE
+203 DQGGLRMNLEE
-215 LRADQHLAADAEHQQ
+215 QGDQLLAADPQRLPTTSSNEGAN
-230 QQQQPLASPAS
+230 
-241 PGEAAHWPSV
+241 WPSV
-251 TEMLKLFGEPGS
+251 TEILKLFGES
-263 RKPPRLTPDPASSCP
+263 SLRKPQRFTCELADPTSSFP
-278 WGEPPG
+278 WGESPDETELASQVARCSQE
-284 EGQAAS
+284 EGA
-290 CPRPEGTCSPVR
+290 CSPAS
-302 LAPSRSAANPG
+302 LAHSRSVALSG
-313 PQPPASGEQKPLSW
+313 HPPPHSSAGSEEKTLSW
-327 GEAGTLGCR
+327 SETGSKP
-336 VPPPP
+336 PPPP
-341 PPPRSSLPLALRLPW
+341 PPPRSSLPLALRLTW

-361 HKQEGRQESD
+361 YKQEGRQESD

-382 QAVPTTTSIQA
+382 QAVPTTTSTQA
-393 SSSDEEQYSRDL
+393 SSSDEERYNRDL
-405 VQHSNPSSSSK
+405 VQYSTCSSK
-416 VGKISRSQDRS
+416 VGKVSRSQDRS
-427 SGSEEDHPMVHRDV
+427 SGSEEDQPVVLRDV

-455 GSKNE
+455 GNKDE
-460 SDSDDPLGE
+460 SDSDVPLGE
-469 SMARHEGHGQL
+469 SLARHEGGLGHGHL
-480 EHFSCKSEEG
+480 EHFPYKCEEG
-490 LKSQPTAESDSPAL
+490 LKSQQSAESDPPAL
-504 DCSSPCGLATLPRES
+504 VCSAPCSLATLPIER
-519 KHCVSAACQTSKV
+519 KHCVSAACQASKV

-537 RSLGLLGDSGTPSP
+537 RSLGLLGDSGTP
-551 TNQPHSTS
+551 TTANLPHSTS

-588 RYSST
+588 RYSSA

-600 HYSGLNRNFQGSL
+600 HYSGLSRNFQGNL
-613 NMHRTPSF
+613 NMHRSTSF
-621 GHGDE
+621 GRGDE
-626 MAKHLKPLVRSRPKL
+626 TARHLKPSVRSRPKL

-647 VMTEGS
+647 VMTESS

-696 LRMRRKENDDFDS
+696 LRMRRKEKEEFDS
-709 DGVNHDRFGGTH
+709 DGVNHDRTGGTP
-721 CQNTKQQHELASVG
+721 CQNTKWQHELASVG

-747 SAGVRP
+747 AAGGRP

-779 IARTLMKPSNSE
+779 IARNLMKPSNSE
-791 ATLSNIGC
+791 VMLANIGY

-804 EGESQDTAH
+804 EGESQGMVH
-813 QRSEDLLPVDMQVQ
+813 QSSEDVLPPVDMQVQ

-839 NTMWSQKESPHK
+839 NMMWSQKESPHEL
-851 PDQKDAECHK
+851 DQKDTEGHKHAED
-861 RAEEDAKFQKDAEML
+861 DAQFQKDTEMPV
-876 AAAADEELENVKRG
+876 ATADEDLENVKRG
-890 ESEEN
+890 GSEEN

-924 SSSTLYKEIPSHV
+924 SSSTLYKEIPSHM
-937 LVRKPASGLS
+937 LARKQASGLS
-947 KENEKELL
+947 KEDKKDLL
-955 VNQGMTPAMT
+955 VSQGMAPTMT

-978 NVVYNKTAAS
+978 DVVYNKTAAP

-1135 STPGFTGPSEP
+1135 STPGFKGPSEP

-1249 SPPLKTRPSTKHIRH
+1249 SPPLKTRPSSKHIRH

-1287 SQPVHVTAPEP
+1287 SQPVHVATPEP
-1298 TRQSRKQLPLTQTPS
+1298 TRQSRKQFPLAQTPS

-1328 LQPPVDLSASAPGTP
+1328 LQPPVDLSNSAPGTP
-1343 TSTESRIP
+1343 TSTEPRVP
-1351 SLPKPNEELG
+1351 SLSKPNEELG
-1361 ASINKGKPQ
+1361 ASTNKSKPQ

-1428 EHHEKFLEQAHHCV
+1428 EHHEKFLEQAHQCV
-1442 LNWHEKQKV
+1442 QNWHEKQKV

-1584 MMDVRIHE
+1584 MVDVRIHE
-1592 ELLVPHRKFIR
+1592 ELLVPHRKFLR
-1603 QEMVTEVKTVSS
+1603 QEMVIEVKTVSS

-1676 TAQATNRENIQ
+1676 TSQATNRENIQ

-1743 FPLTKIELTATT
+1743 FPLTKVELTATT

-1782 KKKLALNRDHWDPE
+1782 KKKLALNKDHWDPE

-1820 GPDNTHEVWVCNS
+1820 GSDNTHEVWVCNS

-1877 RSELLLSPSCVH
+1877 RSELLLSPSCGH
-1889 PHRTSAVSLEEPTS
+1889 PHRTSTVSMEEPTS

-1913 SAQSMG
+1913 SAQSLG

-1960 SSTGNEEMSS
+1960 SSTGIEEMSS

-1976 ETTSSEEEPETDFI
+1976 ETTSSEEEPESDFI
-1990 ANSNVL
+1990 ANSNMM

-2019 TRASLEELLSIDPEA
+2019 TRASLEELLSIVPEA

-2148 HMIQIG
+2148 
-2154 QDSNRCVTS
+2154 S
-2163 MVSSSLGV
+2163 
-2171 WVALQSSAQV
+2171 
-2181 KLYHAGTYEN
+2181 
-2191 LTEVDVAPAVHKMLA
+2191 
-2206 GSDAIIRQHK
+2206 
-2216 AACLRITALLACKDL
+2216 
-2231 LWIGTSAGVVLTLS
+2231 
-2245 IPHVTANTTSL
+2245 PH
-2256 RTPLIPM
+2256 
-2263 GSAHGHTGHVRFLT
+2263 F
-2277 AIELPEIFDLTFP
+2277 
-2290 PTREPGRPSTGGER
+2290 
-2304 LIGSQKRDSAR
+2304 
-2315 RRSSAIFPLKT
+2315 
-2326 NMLVIS
+2326 
-2332 GGDGY
+2332 
-2337 EDFRLTNSS
+2337 
-2346 ETVGRDD
+2346 
-2353 STNHLLLWRV
+2353 

>member
-1 MAEKDQGR
+1 MAERDQRR

-16 VSFQYLSEW
+16 VSFQYL
-25 RAKSPADESQHKSK
+25 RTRSPAEE
-39 LFTSSA
+39 
-45 QPPPASLSAG
+45 
-55 DRSQQQPPP
+55 SQQQCNPSAGCVQPPCP
-64 QPTPTPTTTT
+64 CPAAGGRAEQQPSPRVTA
-74 RSASKIRSVCKLVS
+74 RVRSVCKLVS
-88 ANLASPE
+88 CSSEA
-95 IKRSHPISPSIRQLS
+95 KKSHQLSPSIRQLS
-110 ELFDS
+110 ERFD
-115 GESPPPGPHA
+115 A
-125 ARPPP
+125 
-130 PPPPPLGRAAERQQV
+130 
-145 TAAGGTRQREGGE
+145 GE
-158 TEVLTEGLAPV
+158 TGLPPAPA
-169 LGEEEEEEE
+169 
-178 EKEEVVEVGG
+178 VG
-188 GGDEAPSDVA
+188 V
-198 ASPQR
+198 SPQVR
-203 RGQGGRRMNLEE
+203 AGERERNSGPRELEGERAEPECVQPAVNWEQG
-215 LRADQHLAADAEHQQ
+215 
-230 QQQQPLASPAS
+230 PA
-241 PGEAAHWPSV
+241 PGDGTGWPSV
-251 TEMLKLFGEPGS
+251 TEMLKLFGEPGT
-263 RKPPRLTPDPASSCP
+263 RKPSGGSSLWPEVPVARARCP
-278 WGEPPG
+278 G
-284 EGQAAS
+284 
-290 CPRPEGTCSPVR
+290 
-302 LAPSRSAANPG
+302 APSRSEAAT
-313 PQPPASGEQKPLSW
+313 EQPLSW
-327 GEAGTLGCR
+327 TEGAGSPGYKT
-336 VPPPP
+336 PPPP

-382 QAVPTTTSIQA
+382 QAVPTAPSLPA

-405 VQHSNPSSSSK
+405 VQYSSR
-416 VGKISRSQDRS
+416 VAKIGRSQDRS
-427 SGSEEDHPMVHRDV
+427 SGSEEDQPMVHRDV
-441 KRRSLRKKKASIVV
+441 KRRSLRKKKASLVV
-455 GSKNE
+455 GNKDE
-460 SDSDDPLGE
+460 SDSDAPLGE
-469 SMARHEGHGQL
+469 SLARHEGHGQL
-480 EHFSCKSEEG
+480 EHFPCQGEGG
-490 LKSQPTAESDSPAL
+490 LKSQPTAEAYPSTL
-504 DCSSPCGLATLPRES
+504 DCSAPCGLATLPRER
-519 KHCVSAACQTSKV
+519 KQCVSAACQTNKV

-537 RSLGLLGDSGTPSP
+537 RSLGLFGDSGTPSP
-551 TNQPHSTS
+551 TNHSHSTS

-593 ETLKEED
+593 ETLKDED
-600 HYSGLNRNFQGSL
+600 HCSAFSRSLQGNL
-613 NMHRTPSF
+613 NMHRSPSF

-626 MAKHLKPLVRSRPKL
+626 AAKHLKPLVRSRPKL

-653 TGSVSPQYEC
+653 AGSASSQYEC
-663 STDKSKHRK
+663 NTDKSKHRK
-672 SMSNPDIA
+672 SLSNPDIA

-686 FSFLKSDFSG
+686 FNFLKSDFSG
-696 LRMRRKENDDFDS
+696 LRMRRKEKEEFDG
-709 DGVNHDRFGGTH
+709 DGVNHDRTGRAQ
-721 CQNTKQQHELASVG
+721 CQNTKWQHELNSVAK
-735 RGRGSLH
+735 GRGSLH
-742 SLNQQ
+742 PLSQQ
-747 SAGVRP
+747 TSSGRP

-779 IARTLMKPSNSE
+779 IACNLMKPSNSE
-791 ATLSNIGC
+791 AMLANIGG

-804 EGESQDTAH
+804 EGENQDTVH
-813 QRSEDLLPVDMQVQ
+813 QRGEDLLPVDMQVQ
-827 YIQEAGQLFEKI
+827 YILEAGQLFEKI
-839 NTMWSQKESPHK
+839 NTMWSQKEPPLK
-851 PDQKDAECHK
+851 LDQKEAECSEGTGEDSQFRKDAE
-861 RAEEDAKFQKDAEML
+861 L
-876 AAAADEELENVKRG
+876 SVAAADEELEPVKRG

-924 SSSTLYKEIPSHV
+924 SSSTLYKDIPSHV
-937 LVRKPASGLS
+937 LVRNPTRDLS
-947 KENEKELL
+947 KEEKSELL
-955 VNQGMTPAMT
+955 VNQGTAPAMT
-965 AVRTGYESVAIGG
+965 AVRAGYESVAIGG
-978 NVVYNKTAAS
+978 DVVYNKTAAS
-988 VTLDP
+988 VILDP

-1016 SNGSNGESSGDTY
+1016 SNGSNGDSSGDTY

-1035 MPHRKCSE
+1035 MPHRKCAE

-1135 STPGFTGPSEP
+1135 STPEFTGPSEP
-1146 ITEMEQA
+1146 ITEMEQV

-1186 SERTLPLQVIEE
+1186 SERMLPLHVIEE

-1240 YEMLGEMDQ
+1240 YDTLSEMDQ
-1249 SPPLKTRPSTKHIRH
+1249 SPPSKTRPSTKHIRH

-1287 SQPVHVTAPEP
+1287 SQPIHVTASES
-1298 TRQSRKQLPLTQTPS
+1298 TRQSRKQFPLAQTPS
-1313 LEDVTKQYIL
+1313 LEDVTRQYVL

-1328 LQPPVDLSASAPGTP
+1328 LQLPEDLSASAPGTP
-1343 TSTESRIP
+1343 TSTEPRVP
-1351 SLPKPNEELG
+1351 SLSKPNEEVG
-1361 ASINKGKPQ
+1361 SSINKGKPQ

-1428 EHHEKFLEQAHHCV
+1428 EHHEKFLEQAHQCV
-1442 LNWHEKQKV
+1442 QNWHEKQKV

-1592 ELLVPHRKFIR
+1592 ELLVPHRKFLR
-1603 QEMVTEVKTVSS
+1603 QEMVTEVKSVSS

-1676 TAQATNRENIQ
+1676 TSQATNRENIQ

-1743 FPLTKIELTATT
+1743 FPLTKVELTATT
-1755 ADGTETFIFEF
+1755 AEGTETFIFEF

-1777 AFEET
+1777 VFEET
-1782 KKKLALNRDHWDPE
+1782 KKKLALNKDHWDPE

-1868 PGLSGTSRD
+1868 PGLSGTPRD
-1877 RSELLLSPSCVH
+1877 RSELLLTPSCVH
-1889 PHRTSAVSLEEPTS
+1889 PHRTSTVSLEEPTS

-1913 SAQSMG
+1913 SAQSLG
-1919 ELTESGNRSL
+1919 ELTERGNRSL

-1960 SSTGNEEMSS
+1960 SGTGNEEMSS

-1976 ETTSSEEEPETDFI
+1976 ETTSSEEEPESDFI
-1990 ANSNVL
+1990 ANSNTL

-2104 QNSHTLCLGSPGNP
+2104 QNSNTLCLGSPGNP

-2154 QDSNRCVTS
+2154 QDANRCVTS

-2171 WVALQSSAQV
+2171 WIALQSSAQV

-2191 LTEVDVAPAVHKMLA
+2191 LAEVDVAPAVHKMLA

-2277 AIELPEIFDLTFP
+2277 AIELPEIFDLSFP
-2290 PTREPGRPSTGGER
+2290 PARDPGRPGTGGER
-2304 LIGSQKRDSAR
+2304 LVGSQKRDSGR
-2315 RRSSAIFPLKT
+2315 RRSSAIIPLKT